1 MRPKRARRV
10 AAVAALFVLQA
21 PLCALACLPSSS
33 AMPMA
38 DTASSDSSPCH
49 EEPASSPSEPPSP
62 GHDDCGCS
70 GESFE
75 AVLASPDTSFTGT
88 SIVAVVPATLTLAG
102 YAGGNRPFL
111 QPGETDLP
119 PPDILLLKST
129 LLI

>member
-1 MRPKRARRV
+1 MRLKGTRLI

-21 PLCALACLPSSS
+21 PLCVLACLPSSS
-33 AMPMA
+33 AIPMA
-38 DTASSDSSPCH
+38 DMASSDSSPCH
-49 EEPASSPSEPPSP
+49 EEPAGSPAEPPSS

-70 GESFE
+70 GETFE
-75 AVLASPDTSFTGT
+75 AVLASPDKSFTGAPV
-88 SIVAVVPATLTLAG
+88 VAVAPATLSLA
-102 YAGGNRPFL
+102 AHSRGNRPLL